1 VIRVHRAGEADR
13 GDIVLGWLTKL
24 VATLAVLGVIAFD
37 GISLVQARVQASDR
51 ATTAAAAASDEY
63 RASHDVQKAYN
74 AAFATL
80 TGDDT
85 IETKTFRVT
94 QDGAVKLRLHHV
106 GTTLLVQRIGPIKH
120 WAEAVET
127 GAARPSS

>member
-1 VIRVHRAGEADR
+1 MIRVHGDR

-24 VATLAVLGVIAFD
+24 VITFAVLGVIAFD
-37 GISLVQARVQASDR
+37 GISLIQGRVQAADR

-63 RASHDVQKAYN
+63 RNSHDIQKAYN
-74 AAFATL
+74 AAFATV

-85 IETKTFRVT
+85 IETKTFQASGDGTVT
-94 QDGAVKLRLHHV
+94 LRLHHV
-106 GTTLLVQRIGPIKH
+106 STTLLLHRIGPLKH

-127 GAARPSS
+127 GSARPAS